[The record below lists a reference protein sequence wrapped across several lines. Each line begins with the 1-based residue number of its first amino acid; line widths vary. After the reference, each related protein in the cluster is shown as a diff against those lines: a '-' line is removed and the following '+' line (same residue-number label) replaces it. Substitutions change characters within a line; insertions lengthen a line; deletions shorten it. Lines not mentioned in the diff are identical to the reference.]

1 MKSFIIICVSA
12 ALFLSCGL
20 CRKYTSDDKGSKK
33 EDTKTQKSESIT
45 EESKSKTEEKKTTT
59 KTEVSMIEFDKS
71 NLPSEINYTGSI
83 VTGKRWT
90 DKNGENILIL
100 TKTKVKEKKV
110 KQYGTEDNILEC
122 ELFGY
127 HYVST
132 GGSYTLLWKI
142 NDLVKDCMFDLTLD
156 FIPGSLSITDLNDNG
171 IAESTFLYKMCCRS
185 DVSPSEL
192 KLMMHENDNKY
203 ALRGNM
209 LIKVEGFTDGGSYKV
224 DKSFDSAPEGFLD
237 YAKSQ
242 WKEYKT
248 ETFK

>member
-1 MKSFIIICVSA
+1 MKSFIIICISA
-12 ALFLSCGL
+12 ALFLSCGI
-20 CRKYTSDDKGSKK
+20 CRKYTSDDKSSKK
-33 EDTKTQKSESIT
+33 EDTKTEKSESVT
-45 EESKSKTEEKKTTT
+45 EEGKNKTEEKKTT

-71 NLPSEINYTGSI
+71 NLPSEIEYAGSI

-100 TKTKVKEKKV
+100 TKTKMKEKKA
-110 KQYGTEDNILEC
+110 KQPDFGDIEREC
-122 ELFGY
+122 EIYGY

-132 GGSYTLLWKI
+132 GGSYKLLWKI
-142 NDLVKDCMFDLTLD
+142 NDLVKECIFDLTLD
-156 FIPGSLSITDLNDNG
+156 FIPGSLGITDLNDNG

-185 DVSPSEL
+185 DVSPAEL
-192 KLMMHENDNKY
+192 KLMMHENDTKY

-209 LIKVEGFTDGGSYKV
+209 LVKVEGYTGGGDYKV
-224 DKSFDSAPEGFLD
+224 DKSFDSAPDGFLD

-242 WKEYKT
+242 WKEFRT